1 MRQYAPARDCPSAV
15 TRPPRCR
22 HDQCS
27 ATPGTT
33 PRETEIG
40 KRKQGI
46 DGRARGDDSRAGSSR
61 AADGAARAGR
71 LTLDDPERVGP
82 LVMSEATLA
91 YRRLLEGFGKRTEKL
106 GHLQH
111 TGEIRSSVGDDGI
124 RTVELSCECGTLLG
138 PWRDI

>member
-1 MRQYAPARDCPSAV
+1 VQRDARNHAKGDRDSQA
-15 TRPPRCR
+15 
-22 HDQCS
+22 
-27 ATPGTT
+27 
-33 PRETEIG
+33 E
-40 KRKQGI
+40 QGV

-91 YRRLLEGFGKRTEKL
+91 YRRLLERFGKRTEKL